1 MRSQAGA
8 WERVYEFT
16 RFVRQDDPHLVY
28 PQPLVPWLRPWNALH
43 PRLRL
48 PSGRPLRVRKRSPP
62 RVPMTVL
69 CLPNTRQ
76 CERQSLQGS
85 AFPGKSLG
93 TRWTSGGAWGR
104 GGVFPS
110 FFVHLLVIVRVI
122 VLEGPF
128 DYEHEH
134 HPPRR
139 IEHEHVSS
147 QNIATSKRAL
157 WLTSQ
162 QRSLNETRGGVL
174 DTTPRFVLFNGT
186 CDLLPKRGSINP
198 R

>member
-1 MRSQAGA
+1 MSREAEPPRQCVPRQEPGNEFTSLRVY
-8 WERVYEFT
+8 EFTSLRVYEFTSLRVYEFT

-93 TRWTSGGAWGR
+93 TRWTGGGAWG
-104 GGVFPS
+104 GEVVF
-110 FFVHLLVIVRVI
+110 
-122 VLEGPF
+122 
-128 DYEHEH
+128 
-134 HPPRR
+134 
-139 IEHEHVSS
+139 
-147 QNIATSKRAL
+147 
-157 WLTSQ
+157 
-162 QRSLNETRGGVL
+162 SLA
-174 DTTPRFVLFNGT
+174 FS
-186 CDLLPKRGSINP
+186 CS
-198 R
+198 